1 MWYSIV
7 AGLGIGLLG
16 SIHCIGMCGP
26 IALSLPIYGKS
37 SIEKLLL
44 IVLYNLGRASAYALL
59 GAIFG
64 FIGNQFFLFGY
75 QRIFSVS
82 IGVLLLL
89 ILFFGPLLQ
98 SRISLFDRLYQW
110 LQVRLS
116 VLLQS
121 SKNTF
126 SYFFIG
132 FANGFLPCGLVYLA
146 IGSAL
151 STGSPMAGAA
161 LLFLFGLGTFPLML
175 TLMLFGRAIPLSL
188 RNKLRKL
195 VPVFIFLT
203 ASLIIVRG
211 LNLGIPY
218 LSPQVNEQAQGSF
231 QQVKCHPNK
240 P

>member
-1 MWYSIV
+1 MWYSIL
-7 AGLGIGLLG
+7 AGLGIGLFG
-16 SIHCIGMCGP
+16 SFHCVGMCGP

-37 SIEKLLL
+37 TVEKLSL
-44 IVLYNLGRASAYALL
+44 ILSYNLGRATAYASL

-82 IGVLLLL
+82 IGIVLLLF
-89 ILFFGPLLQ
+89 LFFGRVFKNRIKLVDLIYQGLQ
-98 SRISLFDRLYQW
+98 QKFAQ
-110 LQVRLS
+110 
-116 VLLQS
+116 LLQS

-132 FANGFLPCGLVYLA
+132 WANGFLPCGLVYIA

-151 STGSPMAGAA
+151 ATGSALYGAA
-161 LLFLFGLGTFPLML
+161 LMFMFGFGTFPLMIG
-175 TLMLFGRAIPLSL
+175 LMIFGRFIPVSL
-188 RNKLRKL
+188 RQQFRKA

-203 ASLIIVRG
+203 AALIILRG

-218 LSPQVNEQAQGSF
+218 LSPQLIEHQQAQF
-231 QQVKCHPNK
+231 QQVKCHPLS